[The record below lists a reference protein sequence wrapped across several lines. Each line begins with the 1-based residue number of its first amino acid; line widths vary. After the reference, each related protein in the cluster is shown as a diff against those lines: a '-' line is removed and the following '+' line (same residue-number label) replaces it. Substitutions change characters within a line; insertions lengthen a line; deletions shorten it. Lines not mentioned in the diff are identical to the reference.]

1 MKAALA
7 IYMNSD
13 DPESSENRFL
23 LIGKDRNTK

>member
-13 DPESSENRFL
+13 APESSENRFL
-23 LIGKDRNTK
+23 IIEKDGITK